1 MKFTLDWLKEHLDTD
16 ADLDTVLETL
26 TAIGLEVE
34 GVETPGETLA
44 DFRIARVVSAGKH
57 PNADKLQLLQVDTGD
72 GIPVQ
77 VVCGAPNAREGMVG
91 VFAAPG
97 TYVPG
102 IDVTLKPAKI
112 RDIESFGMMCSER
125 ELEMSDAHEGVID
138 LDAEAAE
145 HVGESY
151 AQWAGLD
158 DPVIDIAITPNR
170 QDCMGVRGVA
180 RDLAAA
186 GLGRLKPLAEAY
198 APAGAEP
205 GSGHN
210 NPTGQREAVKPIA
223 GKGAPSIEI
232 RTDDPDGCPAFFG
245 RTVSDV
251 SNGTSPDWMQK
262 RLRAIG
268 QKPISALVD
277 ITNFVMIDL
286 GRPLHVYDRAKLGD
300 AIFARRAENG
310 EKVVALNGKEYTL
323 DDSMTVIADE
333 QGVHDIGGIMGGE
346 HSGVQDDTT
355 DIVIECAYFDPP
367 RISRTGQKLGLMS
380 DARARFER
388 GVDPAFLDDGLTIAT
403 QLVLALCGGTPSEV
417 VRAGEPPLD
426 TKTVS
431 YDPQLAE
438 TLGGLAIPNAK
449 QRASLEALGF
459 AVAGDGPF
467 EVTAPTW
474 RRDVDGAPD
483 LVEEVLRLESYDAIP
498 STPLPRAEGV
508 ATPTASPEQK
518 RERTVRRAAAA
529 RGLNEAVTWSF
540 IPEAEAALSGNASWI
555 LANPISEDMKVMR
568 TSMIPGLAA
577 AAKRNADRGASSI
590 RLFEIGRRY
599 LEEEERPT
607 LGLILAGAK
616 GARHWQGGGP
626 NDSNAFDAYDA
637 KAEIVALLEAAGAP
651 TANLQL
657 FGDASGLYHPGR
669 SARLCL
675 GPKNVLAEFGELH
688 PNTLTALDL
697 DGPVMAGEIYLDA
710 IPMPRSSGHMRKAYT
725 PPALQAV
732 TRDFAFLLDADTPA
746 GDLLR
751 AVKGA
756 DKQHLVDARI
766 FDVFTGK
773 GVGEGKK
780 SVAIEVTLQPAEKS
794 FTEEDLKA
802 ISDSAVKAAGKVG
815 GELRG

>member
-1 MKFTLDWLKEHLDTD
+1 MKFTLGWLQEHLDTD
-16 ADLDTVLETL
+16 ADLATVLDTL

-34 GVETPGETLA
+34 GVENPGETLA
-44 DFRIARVVSAGKH
+44 DFRIARVVSAARH

-102 IDVTLKPAKI
+102 IDMTLKPAKI

-125 ELEMSDAHEGVID
+125 ELELSDEHQGIID
-138 LDAEAAE
+138 LDESAAAE
-145 HVGESY
+145 VGESY
-151 AQWAGLD
+151 AHWAGLD

-186 GLGRLKPLAEAY
+186 GLGTLKPLQV
-198 APAGAEP
+198 PDIKRQ
-205 GSGHN
+205 N
-210 NPTGQREAVKPIA
+210 R
-223 GKGAPSIEI
+223 PSIAI
-232 RTDDPDGCPAFFG
+232 RTDDPEGCPAFFG
-245 RTVSDV
+245 RTVSGV
-251 SNGTSPDWMQK
+251 SNTASPGWMQK

-277 ITNFVMIDL
+277 ITNYIMIDH

-310 EKVVALNGKEYTL
+310 ERVVALNGKEYVL
-323 DDSMTVIADE
+323 DDTMTVIADE
-333 QGVHDIGGIMGGE
+333 NGVHDIGGIMGGE
-346 HSGVQDDTT
+346 HSGVQPETA
-355 DIVIECAYFDPP
+355 DIVIECAYFTPE
-367 RISRTGQKLGLMS
+367 RIARTGQTLALMS

-388 GVDPAFLDDGLTIAT
+388 GVDPAFLDDGLAIAT
-403 QLVLALCGGTPSEV
+403 QLVLDICGGEPSEKV
-417 VRAGEPPLD
+417 EAGAPPLA
-426 TKTVS
+426 TKTVA
-431 YDPQLAE
+431 YDPQLCA
-438 TLGGLAIPNAK
+438 TLGGLSVPSER
-449 QRASLEALGF
+449 QRAILEALGF
-459 AVAGDGPF
+459 TVTGPKNDDGAPF
-467 EVTAPTW
+467 EVTVPTW

-483 LVEEVLRLESYDAIP
+483 LVEEVLRIAGYDAIP

-540 IPEAEAALSGNASWI
+540 IPKAEAALSGDAPWI

-568 TSMIPGLAA
+568 SSMIPGLAA
-577 AAKRNADRGASSI
+577 AAKRNADRGAASI

-599 LEEEERPT
+599 LEDAERPT
-607 LGLILAGAK
+607 LGLILAGAQD
-616 GARHWQGGGP
+616 ARHWQGGGEP
-626 NDSNAFDAYDA
+626 FTAYDA
-637 KAEIVALLEAAGAP
+637 KAEIVALLAAAGAP
-651 TANLQL
+651 VANLQL

-669 SARLCL
+669 SGRLCL
-675 GPKNVLAEFGELH
+675 GAKTMLAEFGELH
-688 PNTLTALDL
+688 PNTLKALDL
-697 DGPVMAGEIYLDA
+697 DGPVMAGEIHLDA
-710 IPMPRSSGHMRKAYT
+710 IPMPKAKGGHMRKPFT
-725 PPALQAV
+725 PPALQSV
-732 TRDFAFLLDADTPA
+732 TRDFAFLLAADTPA

-751 AVKGA
+751 AVRGA
-756 DKQHLVDARI
+756 DKQALVDARI
-766 FDVFTGK
+766 FDVFAGE

-794 FTEEDLKA
+794 FTEADLKA
-802 ISDSAVKAAGKVG
+802 ISEKVVKAAEKVG
-815 GELRG
+815 GELR

>member
-1 MKFTLDWLKEHLDTD
+1 MKFTLGWLKEHLHTD

-34 GVETPGETLA
+34 GLENPGETLA
-44 DFRIARVVSAGKH
+44 DFKIARVVSAGKH

-198 APAGAEP
+198 APAGAEA
-205 GSGHN
+205 GSGVN
-210 NPTGQREAVKPIA
+210 DATEQREEVKPVA
-223 GKGAPSIEI
+223 GEGAPSIEI
-232 RTDDPDGCPAFFG
+232 RTDDPEGCPAFFG
-245 RTVSDV
+245 RTVAGV
-251 SNGTSPDWMQK
+251 ANGTSPDWMAK

-286 GRPLHVYDRAKLGD
+286 GRPLHVYDRATLGD

-310 EKVVALNGKEYTL
+310 ETVVALNGKEYTL
-323 DDSMTVIADE
+323 DDTMTVIADDY
-333 QGVHDIGGIMGGE
+333 GVHDIGGIMGGK
-346 HSGVQDDTT
+346 HSGVQDGTT

-403 QLVLALCGGTPSEV
+403 LLVQALCGGTPSEV
-417 VRAGEPPLD
+417 VRAGQPPLD

-431 YDPQLAE
+431 YDPELVE
-438 TLGGLAIPNAK
+438 TLGGLAIPANK
-449 QRASLEALGF
+449 QRTSLEALGF
-459 AVAGDGPF
+459 TVTGDGPF
-467 EVTAPTW
+467 EVAAPTW

-483 LVEEVLRLESYDAIP
+483 IVEEVLRLESYDAIP

-540 IPEAEAALSGNASWI
+540 IPEAEAALSGDAPWI

-577 AAKRNADRGASSI
+577 AAKRNADRGADSI

-599 LEEEERPT
+599 LDDAERPT

-616 GARHWQGGGP
+616 DARHWQGGGEP
-626 NDSNAFDAYDA
+626 FDAYDA
-637 KAEIVALLEAAGAP
+637 KAEILALLEAAGAP

-657 FGDASGLYHPGR
+657 FGDSSALYHPGR
-669 SARLCL
+669 SGRLCL
-675 GPKNVLAEFGELH
+675 GPKNTLAEFGELH
-688 PNTLTALDL
+688 PNTLKALDL

-710 IPMPRSSGHMRKAYT
+710 IPMPRSSGHMRKAFT

-746 GDLLR
+746 GDMLR
-751 AVKGA
+751 AIKGA
-756 DKQHLVDARI
+756 DKQYLVDARI
-766 FDVFTGK
+766 FDVFTGE
-773 GVGEGKK
+773 GVAEGKK
-780 SVAIEVTLQPAEKS
+780 SVAIEVTLQPVEKS

-802 ISDSAVKAAGKVG
+802 ISDKVVKAAGKVG